1 MNVSKTSISNATS
14 YQEMGEFWDN
24 HDLTEFWDQIKEV
37 EFEVDI
43 QSVQKYYRVERTLSD
58 EIDRIA
64 GQQGIGAETLL
75 NLWLQEKISLAN
87 V

>member
-58 EIDRIA
+58 EIVLIA
-64 GQQGIGAETLL
+64 GLQGIGAETLL
-75 NLWLQEKISLAN
+75 NLWIQEKISLAN

>member
-14 YQEMGEFWDN
+14 YQEMG
-24 HDLTEFWDQIKEV
+24 EFWDQIKEV

-58 EIDRIA
+58 EIVLIA
-64 GQQGIGAETLL
+64 GLQGIGAETLL
-75 NLWLQEKISLAN
+75 NLWIQEKISLAN